1 MESEPTI
8 SIRNGTFDRMN
19 DVKDVIDTQG
29 AAMDA
34 ATELREVIKLI
45 GNSSSGLTSRFF
57 DLARS
62 TQSQTACLREVLDI
76 AGAAESSAQSADFS
90 SVIGHLGGTLSEFVQ
105 EVLHLSKQ
113 AVTMV
118 RSIDQI
124 IEDLSRL
131 RHSVDGIDR
140 ITAKTN
146 LLALN
151 ARIEAERAGE
161 SGRSFGVVAGEV
173 RDLSRA
179 TSDLAAGI
187 KREIAAITDA
197 LKNGHAALAEVA
209 SMDMTRKVEAKDEVE
224 QTLVLLR
231 ERDQRLS
238 GAAHASMENAQAI
251 EAAVSA
257 IVTDMQFED
266 RTHQRIERV
275 ALALDGLAK
284 TGTLTLPLSSVAAAT
299 SRGDDEDVTLF

>member
-1 MESEPTI
+1 MDDVTCDE
-8 SIRNGTFDRMN
+8 SIRE
-19 DVKDVIDTQG
+19 
-29 AAMDA
+29 AAKDA
-34 ATELREVIKLI
+34 ATELREVAELI
-45 GNSSSGLTSRFF
+45 GNSSAGLTAQFF
-57 DLARS
+57 DLART

-76 AGAAESSAQSADFS
+76 AGAAASSPESGDFS
-90 SVIGHLGGTLSEFVQ
+90 AVIGHLGGTLSEFVQ

-113 AVTMV
+113 AVRMV
-118 RSIDQI
+118 RSIDLV

-151 ARIEAERAGE
+151 ARIEAERAGDA
-161 SGRSFGVVAGEV
+161 GRSFGVVAGEV

-187 KREIAAITDA
+187 KQEIAAITDA

-209 SMDMTRKVEAKDEVE
+209 SMDMTRQVEAKDEVE
-224 QTLVLLR
+224 QTLVLLK
-231 ERDQRLS
+231 ERNRRLT
-238 GAAHASMENAQAI
+238 GAAHASMENAEAI
-251 EAAVSA
+251 EAAVSG

-275 ALALDGLAK
+275 AAALDDLAK
-284 TGTLTLPLSSVAAAT
+284 TGTLTLSTAT
-299 SRGDDEDVTLF
+299 RNVTISAQDEDDVTLF

>member
-1 MESEPTI
+1 MDDAKDDAN
-8 SIRNGTFDRMN
+8 IRE
-19 DVKDVIDTQG
+19 
-29 AAMDA
+29 AAKDA
-34 ATELREVIKLI
+34 ATELRAVAELI
-45 GNSSSGLTSRFF
+45 GNSSAGLTAQFF
-57 DLARS
+57 DLART

-76 AGAAESSAQSADFS
+76 AGAAASSAESADFS
-90 SVIGHLGGTLSEFVQ
+90 SVIGHLGVTLSEFVQ

-113 AVTMV
+113 AVSMV
-118 RSIDQI
+118 RSIDQV

-151 ARIEAERAGE
+151 ARIEAERAGDA
-161 SGRSFGVVAGEV
+161 GRSFGVVAGEV

-187 KREIAAITDA
+187 KQEIAAITDA

-209 SMDMTRKVEAKDEVE
+209 SMDMTRQVEAKDEVE
-224 QTLVLLR
+224 QTLVLLK
-231 ERDQRLS
+231 ERNRRLT

-251 EAAVSA
+251 EAAVSG
-257 IVTDMQFED
+257 IVTDLQFED

-275 ALALDGLAK
+275 AAALDDMAK
-284 TGTLTLPLSSVAAAT
+284 TGTLTLAASTRNVAISAK
-299 SRGDDEDVTLF
+299 DDDDVTLF